1 MAKYKGENKITKEVI
16 KIEDFFF
23 DIEIEETKK

>member
-1 MAKYKGENKITKEVI
+1 MGGVQNKISKDVI

-23 DIEIEETKK
+23 DIEVEETKK